1 MRASSLD
8 AALAPSGNAMPLI
21 EEIVPAPPPP
31 PPAAEWHPDAMPSAE
46 PVGLTNTE
54 RAQMDQLR
62 EKYGKHQRSR
72 DGGDAPHAESAVAA
86 AQARA
91 DAEMRARPLSTY
103 GDGGG
108 GVSSSSPLARVK
120 ICETCR
126 GMKTVKEEYNNRI
139 LERMCERCDGE
150 GVLGR
155 DGKPLNPDDDDD
167 DAAPATATRPE
178 KGPSPFAPGSAA
190 ETRVRV
196 LEEDVEARSISR
208 WFPYDRVGVVNAV
221 P

>member
-62 EKYGKHQRSR
+62 EKYGKHQRAR
-72 DGGDAPHAESAVAA
+72 DGGDAPHAESAIAA

-91 DAEMRARPLSTY
+91 DAEMRARPLSTD

-126 GMKTVKEEYNNRI
+126 GMKTVKE
-139 LERMCERCDGE
+139 
-150 GVLGR
+150 
-155 DGKPLNPDDDDD
+155 
-167 DAAPATATRPE
+167 
-178 KGPSPFAPGSAA
+178 
-190 ETRVRV
+190 
-196 LEEDVEARSISR
+196 
-208 WFPYDRVGVVNAV
+208 
-221 P
+221 

>member
-1 MRASSLD
+1 
-8 AALAPSGNAMPLI
+8 
-21 EEIVPAPPPP
+21 
-31 PPAAEWHPDAMPSAE
+31 
-46 PVGLTNTE
+46 
-54 RAQMDQLR
+54 
-62 EKYGKHQRSR
+62 
-72 DGGDAPHAESAVAA
+72 
-86 AQARA
+86 
-91 DAEMRARPLSTY
+91 
-103 GDGGG
+103 
-108 GVSSSSPLARVK
+108 
-120 ICETCR
+120 
-126 GMKTVKEEYNNRI
+126 
-139 LERMCERCDGE
+139 MCERCDGE

-208 WFPYDRVGVVNAV
+208 WSPYDRVGVVNAV